1 MRLQALQPRGRGCDL
16 LAPAAHRLEL
26 RCGGAVPGLPPGL
39 PHPRGACPLERRGR
53 HEGASWTGCRARRTR
68 ARAHPAQRG
77 TGTLCAAGAPA
88 LMEPAAI
95 EQMYQI
101 ENHHWWFVGKRLL
114 VAVLLG
120 EVLDT
125 RGLRILDIG
134 CGTGAVLAHL
144 KERARAVG
152 VDHSPLA
159 LAYCRKRGLAL
170 LACAD
175 GERLPF
181 VPASFDVI
189 LMLDVL
195 EHAIDDVG
203 LLRAVG
209 ALLRPGGMVLVSV
222 PAFQGLWSPHDEVL
236 HHLRRYT
243 ARGLRRVM
251 NEAGFVVERLTY
263 TNVAAFPPAVLGL
276 AAAGSVVAVA
286 PGLREGDVP
295 RRLARLAVA
304 AGLSIIVSLGVIA
317 RTPLVPGR
325 LAADR
330 MQWIWIA
337 VTYIAVLAPFFLSGL
352 SVTVILSTWS
362 QRIGRLYLA
371 DLV

>member
-1 MRLQALQPRGRGCDL
+1 
-16 LAPAAHRLEL
+16 
-26 RCGGAVPGLPPGL
+26 
-39 PHPRGACPLERRGR
+39 
-53 HEGASWTGCRARRTR
+53 
-68 ARAHPAQRG
+68 
-77 TGTLCAAGAPA
+77 
-88 LMEPAAI
+88 MEPAAI

-125 RGLRILDIG
+125 GRLRILDIG
-134 CGTGAVLAHL
+134 CGTGAVLAHF

-263 TNVAAFPPAVLGL
+263 TNVAAFPPAAIARGILPRVGL
-276 AAAGSVVAVA
+276 ARPAGTTDFRVHTPWVNRALIAAYQLEALA
-286 PGLREGDVP
+286 LRHV
-295 RRLARLAVA
+295 R
-304 AGLSIIVSLGVIA
+304 SLPI
-317 RTPLVPGR
+317 
-325 LAADR
+325 
-330 MQWIWIA
+330 
-337 VTYIAVLAPFFLSGL
+337 GL
-352 SVTVILSTWS
+352 SVAA
-362 QRIGRLYLA
+362 LA
-371 DLV
+371 RPARFGDAGQT